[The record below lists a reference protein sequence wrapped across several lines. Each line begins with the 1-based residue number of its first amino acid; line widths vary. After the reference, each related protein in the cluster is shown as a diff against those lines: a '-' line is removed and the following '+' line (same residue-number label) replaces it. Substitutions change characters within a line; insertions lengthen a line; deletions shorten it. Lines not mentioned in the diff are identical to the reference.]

1 MRALQETF
9 MRSAFVIALF
19 AASTFAASTLSV
31 FAFSVISFSAFFFPA
46 QAAGFGESSWGNFEH
61 DFEANAKAWKEIEA
75 QLPAAP
81 TPKSLIEVKLDS
93 SSRNQLFID
102 AASLSIGDDGVVR
115 YSAIIRSPSGAE
127 TISFEGLRCETGE
140 RKLYAFGRSVNNTS
154 GKDTGTWSRN
164 RNAKWEPIQAR
175 QAGGYHR
182 ELFFHYLCTVNTR
195 RDLPTLLHLLKSGGK
210 YEQ

>member
-1 MRALQETF
+1 

-31 FAFSVISFSAFFFPA
+31 FAFSVISFSA
-46 QAAGFGESSWGNFEH
+46 QAAGFGESKWGNFEH

-115 YSAIIRSPSGAE
+115 YAAIIRSPSGAE

-140 RKLYAFGRSVNNTS
+140 RKLYAFGRSSANTG
-154 GKDTGTWSRN
+154 GKDAGPWSRN
-164 RNAKWEPIQAR
+164 RSAKWEPIQAR
-175 QAGGYHR
+175 LAGGYHR

>member
-1 MRALQETF
+1 MRRFATF
-9 MRSAFVIALF
+9 ATLAAFCAAALF
-19 AASTFAASTLSV
+19 PSLAVA
-31 FAFSVISFSAFFFPA
+31 
-46 QAAGFGESSWGNFEH
+46 EWGNFEH

-81 TPKSLIEVKLDS
+81 TSKTLIEVKLDS

-115 YSAIIRSPSGAE
+115 YTALIRSPSGAE

-140 RKLYAFGRSVNNTS
+140 RKLYAFGRSSRIVGS
-154 GKDTGTWSRN
+154 EDASAWSRN
-164 RNAKWEPIQAR
+164 RNAKWEPIQSR
-175 QAGGYHR
+175 LAGGYHR

-195 RDLPTLLHLLKSGGK
+195 SDLPTLLYLLKSGGK

>member
-1 MRALQETF
+1 

-19 AASTFAASTLSV
+19 AASTLSV
-31 FAFSVISFSAFFFPA
+31 LSFPA
-46 QAAGFGESSWGNFEH
+46 QSAGFGESNWGNFEL

-75 QLPAAP
+75 LLPAAP
-81 TPKSLIEVKLDS
+81 TSRTLIEVKLDS

-102 AASLSIGDDGVVR
+102 TASLSIGDDGGVR
-115 YSAIIRSPSGAE
+115 YTAIIRSPSGAE

-154 GKDTGTWSRN
+154 GKDAGPWSRN
-164 RNAKWEPIQAR
+164 RYAKWEPIQAR
-175 QAGGYHR
+175 LAGGYHR
-182 ELFFHYLCTVNTR
+182 ELFFHYLCTVNTK